1 MTPLR
6 PVAGYPTRPAIAML
20 TSPGPPGPGCADLDN
35 PRAPPLMATPPLR
48 AAERFYHE
56 ALARLQQ
63 LLEPQREAL
72 DRAAALCTEAIAA
85 DGLVHLFGCGH
96 SRMLCEEMT
105 PRQGC
110 FVGWHT
116 IVELGLT
123 FHNAIV
129 GPNGLRQS
137 LHLEKTPGYAEQILR
152 NFAFGPKDAMIVIS
166 TSGIREIIVEMAL
179 GAKER
184 GLTVIGLLSR
194 EHCDQAKPAHSSGK
208 KLTDIADITLD
219 NGAPVG
225 DSLLALDDCRHK
237 TGPFSTLGGAM
248 VLNMVRV
255 EVARRLAARGI
266 EPVFLPSHQF
276 VGSRTVEEELEV
288 FYAQYARR
296 VAPLYARQGAG

>member
-1 MTPLR
+1 MPE
-6 PVAGYPTRPAIAML
+6 
-20 TSPGPPGPGCADLDN
+20 
-35 PRAPPLMATPPLR
+35 PPLP
-48 AAERFYHE
+48 AAERYYQ
-56 ALARLQQ
+56 AAMARLQG
-63 LLEPQREAL
+63 LLDGQREAL
-72 DRAAALCTEAIAA
+72 DRAAAWCTDAIAS

-123 FHNAIV
+123 YHNPIV

-152 NFAFGPKDAMIVIS
+152 NFAFGPKDVMIVIS
-166 TSGIREIIVEMAL
+166 TSGIREVIVEMAE
-179 GAKER
+179 GARRR
-184 GLTVIGLLSR
+184 GLRVIGVVSR
-194 EHCDQAKPAHSSGK
+194 AHCDQAKPAHPSGK
-208 KLTDIADITLD
+208 KLTDVCDLILD

-225 DSLLALDDCRHK
+225 DSLLALEGAPGK
-237 TGPFSTLGGAM
+237 TGPFSTVGGAM
-248 VLNMVRV
+248 MMNLLRC
-255 EVARRLAARGI
+255 EVAQRLADRGI

-276 VGSRTVEEELEV
+276 VGDRNVEEQLEY

-296 VAPLYARQGAG
+296 IAPLYARQG

>member
-1 MTPLR
+1 MPSL
-6 PVAGYPTRPAIAML
+6 P
-20 TSPGPPGPGCADLDN
+20 
-35 PRAPPLMATPPLR
+35 
-48 AAERFYHE
+48 AAERYLHE
-56 ALARLQQ
+56 SLDRLSG
-63 LLEPQREAL
+63 LLDSQREAL

-116 IVELGLT
+116 IVELALT
-123 FHNAIV
+123 YHNLIV

-152 NFAFGPKDAMIVIS
+152 NFAFGPKDVLIVIS
-166 TSGIREIIVEMAL
+166 TSGIREIIIEMAE
-179 GAKER
+179 GAKGR
-184 GLTVIGLLSR
+184 GLAVIGVLSR
-194 EHCDQAKPAHSSGK
+194 AHCEQARPAHSSGK
-208 KLTDIADITLD
+208 KLLDVADVILD

-225 DSLLALDDCRHK
+225 DSLLALDGCRHK
-237 TGPFSTLGGAM
+237 TGPFSTLGGALVM
-248 VLNMVRV
+248 NMLRC
-255 EVARRLAARGI
+255 EVAQRLVARGI

-276 VGSRTVEEELEV
+276 VGSRTVEEELEF

-296 VAPLYARQGAG
+296 MAPLYARQGKPRE

>member
-1 MTPLR
+1 MP
-6 PVAGYPTRPAIAML
+6 
-20 TSPGPPGPGCADLDN
+20 
-35 PRAPPLMATPPLR
+35 TPPLS
-48 AAERFYHE
+48 AAEQFYHA
-56 ALARLQQ
+56 ALARLQP
-63 LLEPQREAL
+63 LLETQRDAL
-72 DRAAALCTEAIAA
+72 DRAATLCTKAIAH

-123 FHNAIV
+123 YHNLIV

-152 NFAFGPKDAMIVIS
+152 NFAFGPDDVLIVIS
-166 TSGIREIIVEMAL
+166 TSGIREVIIEMAL
-179 GAKER
+179 GAKQR
-184 GLTVIGLLSR
+184 GLSVIGVVSR
-194 EHCDQAKPAHSSGK
+194 AHCEQARPAHPSGK
-208 KLTDIADITLD
+208 KLLDVADVLLD

-225 DSLLALDDCRHK
+225 DTLLSLEGSSGK
-237 TGPFSTLGGAM
+237 TGPFSTLGGALVM
-248 VLNMVRV
+248 NMLRC
-255 EVARRLAARGI
+255 EVAQRLVDCGI

-276 VGSRTVEEELEV
+276 VGSRTVEEQLEY

-296 VAPLYARQGAG
+296 IAPLYARQG

>member
-1 MTPLR
+1 MSTPL
-6 PVAGYPTRPAIAML
+6 T
-20 TSPGPPGPGCADLDN
+20 
-35 PRAPPLMATPPLR
+35 
-48 AAERFYHE
+48 AAERYYRE
-56 ALARLQQ
+56 VLARLPA
-63 LLEPQREAL
+63 LLDGQRDAL

-123 FHNAIV
+123 FHNLIV

-152 NFAFGPKDAMIVIS
+152 NFAFGPKDVLIVIS
-166 TSGIREIIVEMAL
+166 TSGIREVIVEMAE
-179 GAKER
+179 GAKRR
-184 GLTVIGLLSR
+184 GLAVIGVVSR
-194 EHCDQAKPAHSSGK
+194 EHCERAKPAHASGK
-208 KLTDIADITLD
+208 KLIDLADVVLD
-219 NGAPVG
+219 NGAPEG
-225 DSLLALDDCRHK
+225 DCVLSLEGSPNK
-237 TGPFSTLGGAM
+237 TGPFSTVGGGLVM
-248 VLNMVRV
+248 NMLRC
-255 EVARRLAARGI
+255 EVAQRLVDRGI

-276 VGSRTVEEELEV
+276 AGSRTVEQRLED

-296 VAPLYARQGAG
+296 VGPLYARQGR

>member
-1 MTPLR
+1 MP
-6 PVAGYPTRPAIAML
+6 
-20 TSPGPPGPGCADLDN
+20 
-35 PRAPPLMATPPLR
+35 TPPLT

-56 ALARLQQ
+56 ALTQLQQ
-63 LLEPQREAL
+63 ILAPQREAL
-72 DRAAALCTEAIAA
+72 DRAASLCTEAIAG

-116 IVELGLT
+116 LVELGLT

-152 NFAFGPKDAMIVIS
+152 NFAFGPHDVMIVIS
-166 TSGIREIIVEMAL
+166 TSGIREVIIEMAE
-179 GAKER
+179 GAKRR
-184 GLTVIGLLSR
+184 GLAVIGVVSR
-194 EHCDQAKPAHSSGK
+194 AHCEQAKPAHASGK
-208 KLTDIADITLD
+208 KLIDVADVVLD

-225 DSLLALDDCRHK
+225 DCVLELAGSAHK
-237 TGPFSTLGGAM
+237 TGPFSTVGGGLLM
-248 VLNMVRV
+248 NMLRC
-255 EVARRLAARGI
+255 EVAQRLVARGV

-276 VGSRTVEEELEV
+276 VGSRTVEEQLEF

-296 VAPLYARQGAG
+296 VAPLYGRQGACSMAGLLAGKRCLIVGRTRGV

>member
-1 MTPLR
+1 MSTPSL
-6 PVAGYPTRPAIAML
+6 P
-20 TSPGPPGPGCADLDN
+20 
-35 PRAPPLMATPPLR
+35 

-56 ALARLQQ
+56 ALTRLQQ
-63 LLEPQREAL
+63 LLDPQRAAL
-72 DRAAALCTEAIAA
+72 DRAATLCTEAIAA

-96 SRMLCEEMT
+96 SRMMCEEMT

-123 FHNAIV
+123 FHNLIV

-137 LHLEKTPGYAEQILR
+137 LYLEKTAGYAEQILR
-152 NFAFGPKDAMIVIS
+152 NFAFGPKDVLIVIS
-166 TSGIREIIVEMAL
+166 TSGIREVIIEMAE
-179 GAKER
+179 GARQR
-184 GLTVIGLLSR
+184 GLAVIGVVSR
-194 EHCDQAKPAHSSGK
+194 AHCEQAKPAVPGGK
-208 KLTDIADITLD
+208 KLIDVADVILD

-225 DSLLALDDCRHK
+225 DSLLALDGCRHK

-248 VLNMVRV
+248 VMNMLRC
-255 EVARRLAARGI
+255 EVAQRLVARGI

-276 VGSRTVEEELEV
+276 VGSRTVEEQLEY

-296 VAPLYARQGAG
+296 VAPLYARQGEK